1 MSVHDP
7 KVLRARLEELATKL
21 PFEVT
26 TRQMMG
32 GLYRVSRRPNIRL
45 DLHRR
50 TSESVGQPSLF
61 AHGDTEF
68 WSEGRAR
75 RSGASCLTRASLA

>member
-32 GLYRVSRRPNIRL
+32 GFIGYADGRTFVSISTGGRVNRL
-45 DLHRR
+45 VSLHC
-50 TSESVGQPSLF
+50 SPMGIPSS
-61 AHGDTEF
+61 GVK
-68 WSEGRAR
+68 EGRDVVVPR
-75 RSGASCLTRASLA
+75 V